1 MKNPGL
7 KALATVLSASV
18 ILAGCNGLGKMAKK
32 ANTVTY
38 EVKPN
43 PMEMHGDSIS
53 VTVSGKYPP
62 KYFAK
67 KAVVTVTPTIKYSGG
82 ETAMK
87 AVTIVGEKA
96 EGNGTKVAYKAGGSF
111 SHTAK
116 VAYQPGME
124 KAELMLKATGQV
136 KSKTKD
142 FPEMKI
148 ADGTIITPLLV
159 RSDDKVLIGKDNFQ
173 RITPVSNT
181 ANIYYV
187 VNQSVVRPTE
197 MNSDEMKTMKE
208 FISMGVKKGN
218 YNFKNMNVSA
228 YASPDGE
235 QSLNA
240 DLANDRAKSGSK
252 AMQGVFGDKKNKV
265 DAGTKPEFYNTV
277 TTAEDWEGFK
287 KLMEA
292 SNIADKDLIL
302 RVLTMYTDLDQ
313 REKEIKNLSKTYVE
327 VAENIL
333 PKLRRSVLTLN
344 AEVVGRSDE
353 QITKLAMSNSD
364 SLSVEEILYAATLT
378 NDWNTKLDIYKKA
391 EKQYPSD
398 WRTVNNVGYVYLM
411 QNKLAD
417 AEAQFKK
424 ADGISQN
431 NPIIQ
436 NNLGV
441 VARWKG
447 DRKAAMNYY
456 KSATSAGPEVSYNI
470 GILNILDGDYSSAV
484 SNFGG
489 NKSFNTALAQLLN
502 GNPDA
507 AMSTLDSS
515 PEKDAAHS
523 YYLKAIIGARQGKTD
538 VMTNN
543 LKAAIQKDAS
553 YRQKAQDDAEFIK
566 YRENGDFKSA
576 IQ

>member
-1 MKNPGL
+1 MKNQGL

-43 PMEMHGDSIS
+43 PMEMHGDSIA
-53 VTVSGKYPP
+53 VTVSGKYPA

-67 KAVVTVTPTIKYSGG
+67 KAVVTVTPTIRYTGG
-82 ETAMK
+82 EAALK
-87 AVTIVGEKA
+87 PVTILGEKA
-96 EGNGTKVAYKAGGSF
+96 EGSGTKVNYKSGGSF

-124 KAELMLKATGQV
+124 KAELMLKATGAV

-148 ADGTIITPLLV
+148 ADGTIVTPLLV
-159 RSDDKVLIGKDNFQ
+159 RSDEKVLIGKDAFQ
-173 RITPVSNT
+173 RITPVSTT

-187 VNQSVVRPTE
+187 VNQSTVRPAE
-197 MNSDEMKTMKE
+197 MNSEEMKTMKD
-208 FISMGVKKGN
+208 FITTGVKKGN
-218 YNFKNMNVSA
+218 YTFKNMNVSA

-252 AMQGVFGDKKNKV
+252 AMQGVMTDKKNKIEE
-265 DAGTKPEFYNTV
+265 ASKAEFFNTV

-292 SNIADKDLIL
+292 SNIPDKDLIL

-327 VAENIL
+327 VADKIL

-353 QITKLAMSNSD
+353 QITKLAGTNPD

-378 NDWNTKLDIYKKA
+378 NDMNTKLDIYRKA
-391 EKQYPSD
+391 EKQYAND
-398 WRTVNNVGYVYLM
+398 WRTVNNVGYVLLM

-417 AEAQFKK
+417 AQAQFEK
-424 ADGISQN
+424 ADKMAPN
-431 NPIIQ
+431 NAVIQ
-436 NNLGV
+436 NNMGV

-447 DRKAAMNYY
+447 DRKAAMTYY
-456 KSATSAGPEVSYNI
+456 KSAGSAGPEVAYNMGI
-470 GILNILDGDYSSAV
+470 INILNGEYASAV
-484 SNFGG
+484 SNFGA
-489 NKSFNTALAQLLN
+489 NNSFNAALAKLLN
-502 GNPDA
+502 GSPDA
-507 AMSTLDSS
+507 ALSTLDASA
-515 PEKDAAHS
+515 EKDAAHS
-523 YYLKAIIGARQGKTD
+523 AYLKAIIAARQGKAD
-538 VMTNN
+538 VMVTN

-553 YRQKAQDDAEFIK
+553 YRTKAQTDAEFIK
-566 YRENGDFKSA
+566 FRENAEFKSA

>member
-43 PMEMHGDSIS
+43 PMEMHGDSIQ
-53 VTVSGKYPP
+53 VTVSGKYPA

-67 KAVVTVTPTIKYSGG
+67 KAVVTVTPTIKFNGG

-87 AVTIVGEKA
+87 SVTLVGEKA
-96 EGNGTKVAYKAGGSF
+96 EGSGTKINYKSGGSF

-124 KAELMLKATGQV
+124 KADLMLNAKGQV

-142 FPEMKI
+142 FPAMKI
-148 ADGTIITPLLV
+148 ADGTIVTPLLV
-159 RSDDKVLIGKDNFQ
+159 RSDDKVLIGKDNFV
-173 RITPVSNT
+173 RITPVSST

-197 MNSDEMKTMKE
+197 MNSAEMKTLKD
-208 FISMGVKKGN
+208 FIATGVAKK

-240 DLANDRAKSGSK
+240 NLANDRAKSGSK
-252 AMQGVFGDKKNKV
+252 AMQGVFKDKKNKV
-265 DAGTKPEFYNTV
+265 DAGTKDDFYQTV

-287 KLMEA
+287 KLME
-292 SNIADKDLIL
+292 SSSIPDKDLIL
-302 RVLTMYTDLDQ
+302 RVLTMYSDLDQ

-327 VAENIL
+327 VADKIL

-344 AEVVGRSDE
+344 AEIVGRSDE
-353 QITKLAMSNSD
+353 QITKLASSNPD
-364 SLSVEEILYAATLT
+364 SLTVEELLYAATLT
-378 NDWNTKLDIYKKA
+378 NDMNTKLTIYRQA
-391 EKQYPSD
+391 EKQYPND
-398 WRTVNNVGYVYLM
+398 WRAVNNVGYVYMM
-411 QNKLAD
+411 QNKMND
-417 AEAQFKK
+417 AQSQFEK
-424 ADGISQN
+424 ASKLSPNQPVVLN
-431 NPIIQ
+431 NM
-436 NNLGV
+436 GV

-447 DRKAAMNYY
+447 DRKAAMDYY
-456 KSATSAGPEVSYNI
+456 SKASAAGPEVSYNT
-470 GILNILDGDYSSAV
+470 GIIHIQNGNYSGAV
-484 SNFGG
+484 SAFGG
-489 NKSFNTALAQLLN
+489 SKTFNLALAQLLS
-502 GNPDA
+502 GNFDA
-507 AMSTLDSS
+507 AMSTLDASA
-515 PEKDAAHS
+515 EKDAAHT
-523 YYLKAIIGARQGKTD
+523 YYLKAIIGARKGQSD
-538 VMTNN
+538 VLVNN
-543 LKAAIQKDAS
+543 LKTAIQKDGS
-553 YRQKAQDDAEFIK
+553 YRAKAQSDAEFIK
-566 YRENGDFKSA
+566 FRENGDFKSA
-576 IQ
+576 VQ